1 MLGVRI
7 PPGLPTLLNLGVG
20 GPSDSEEA
28 AKRCT
33 ELTRTGGPT
42 LNEMNPVEKIKDWA
56 QNAKQFYNDVRS
68 EMKKV
73 SWPGR
78 QEVMG
83 TTIVVI
89 VAVFFFG
96 LYLGAVDQLL
106 GIGLNWVLRYFGVTG
121 GA

>member
-7 PPGLPTLLNLGVG
+7 PPGLPTLF
-20 GPSDSEEA
+20 
-28 AKRCT
+28 
-33 ELTRTGGPT
+33 
-42 LNEMNPVEKIKDWA
+42 MNPAETVKDWTVRS
-56 QNAKQFYNDVRS
+56 KQFYLDVRS

-73 SWPGR
+73 SWPGK

-96 LYLGAVDQLL
+96 FYLGLIDYIL
-106 GIGLNWVLRYFGVTG
+106 GVGLAKVFAYFRG
-121 GA
+121 

>member
-7 PPGLPTLLNLGVG
+7 PPGLPNLLF
-20 GPSDSEEA
+20 
-28 AKRCT
+28 
-33 ELTRTGGPT
+33 
-42 LNEMNPVEKIKDWA
+42 MNPSESIKNWA
-56 QNAKQFYNDVRS
+56 QNAKQFYYDVRN

-78 QEVMG
+78 QEVVG
-83 TTIVVI
+83 TTVVVI

-96 LYLGAVDQLL
+96 LYLGLVDYLL
-106 GIGLNWVLRYFGVTG
+106 AMGLDRVLRYFRVTG

>member
-1 MLGVRI
+1 
-7 PPGLPTLLNLGVG
+7 
-20 GPSDSEEA
+20 
-28 AKRCT
+28 
-33 ELTRTGGPT
+33 
-42 LNEMNPVEKIKDWA
+42 MNPTETVKEWT
-56 QNAKQFYNDVRS
+56 QNAKQFYADVRS

-96 LYLGAVDQLL
+96 LYLGLVDYLL
-106 GIGLNWVLRYFGVTG
+106 AMGLDRVLRYFRVTTG